1 MTEGLPEGEHWA
13 DEGGHLPP
21 LHSRAWFLREVANAG
36 PAQLD
41 DLWHIAVQQ
50 LGEDE
55 ASRVWQEALSA
66 SDASET

>member
-13 DEGGHLPP
+13 DEGGQLPP
-21 LHSRAWFLREVANAG
+21 RRSRAWFLREVANAG

-41 DLWHIAVQQ
+41 DLWRTAVEQ
-50 LGEDE
+50 LGEDD

>member
-21 LHSRAWFLREVANAG
+21 LHSHAWFLREVARARQ
-36 PAQLD
+36 AERA
-41 DLWHIAVQQ
+41 DLWRIAVEE
-50 LGEDE
+50 LGDEE

>member
-1 MTEGLPEGEHWA
+1 MTEGLPEGEHWE
-13 DEGGHLPP
+13 DEGGHLP
-21 LHSRAWFLREVANAG
+21 LREVAGAA
-36 PAQLD
+36 PPRLD
-41 DLWHIAVQQ
+41 ELWSIAVEQ